1 MPCSSCFSLPILS
14 WRGFYLGYEVH
25 PHSVMGLG
33 VDFIGPRGGTFGLLQ
48 AVLQESPCSHISSH
62 TCACVCQRG
71 TCWGQPQP
79 PPIPTGAPLADTLKP
94 ISSSDSRPGLQTHG
108 SFPRLCLWESLCHPS
123 APRQCSCRNPHSS
136 KWCHHLLGLTD
147 QSTAVPYSAVPP
159 ALALLSPMA
168 PALAS
173 SPPPGPI
180 SPASSLASWGDF

>member
-1 MPCSSCFSLPILS
+1 MVPVEGPLGCCRQCCRNRPVPTSVRTHARVSARGELAGGSLSHLPSPL
-14 WRGFYLGYEVH
+14 E
-25 PHSVMGLG
+25 P
-33 VDFIGPRGGTFGLLQ
+33 LL
-48 AVLQESPCSHISSH
+48 LTPSNPSPAQ
-62 TCACVCQRG
+62 TPALV
-71 TCWGQPQP
+71 
-79 PPIPTGAPLADTLKP
+79 
-94 ISSSDSRPGLQTHG
+94 SRPMAPSPGCASGRVSATH
-108 SFPRLCLWESLCHPS
+108 PP
-123 APRQCSCRNPHSS
+123 PRQCSCRNPHSS